1 DVLVNNAGIVGL
13 TDIEES
19 GVDVKVK
26 DILETN
32 VHSVVLLCHLAVP
45 HLIQSVGNVVSVSSV
60 ASTKPHSTFFGYCM
74 AKSCVDILTKCLAID
89 LGPKG
94 VRVNAVN
101 PAVIKTNIFEA
112 GFGLDVETTQQV
124 IYRDCEQTYP
134 LQRPGNPEEVAEAI
148 AFLSSDEASFIS
160 GATLEVDGGSMWTS
174 RGANPNN
181 NL

>member
-1 DVLVNNAGIVGL
+1 LNAIKR
-13 TDIEES
+13 S
-19 GVDVKVK
+19 
-26 DILETN
+26 
-32 VHSVVLLCHLAVP
+32 
-45 HLIQSVGNVVSVSSV
+45 
-60 ASTKPHSTFFGYCM
+60 
-74 AKSCVDILTKCLAID
+74 
-89 LGPKG
+89 
-94 VRVNAVN
+94 